1 MLLIYSHS
9 AATGGEWEI
18 TGKREKIKPARV
30 ARRRMPR
37 EEIKAEYERRE
48 GGDEDRGKRDAR
60 KEKSRSVTPWMRY
73 ATRYRPR
80 CTDEKME
87 KREVLLETSVETS
100 SGSKSRWRGQGE
112 SGKGKERGV
121 GCKRMKRRGTAE
133 WFQPRLIGLYC
144 GGMTAVTRSRRAF
157 ASSSISS
164 PLLLLRSFIFS
175 SRLLSR
181 PELYQPPSLSTLHL
195 LSLSRF
201 YSGTLVSPAIPKL
214 NTADDS
220 RALPAVASVRKK
232 SRRQISLYLATHTM
246 TLRLF
251 LFLVLLSYNLF
262 FFF

>member
-9 AATGGEWEI
+9 AATGGEREI
-18 TGKREKIKPARV
+18 TGKREKIKPARA
-30 ARRRMPR
+30 ARRRMLR
-37 EEIKAEYERRE
+37 EEIKAEYEIRE
-48 GGDEDRGKRDAR
+48 GGDRDRGKRDAR

-73 ATRYRPR
+73 ATRYRPQ
-80 CTDEKME
+80 CTGEKME

-100 SGSKSRWRGQGE
+100 NGSKSRWRGQGE
-112 SGKGKERGV
+112 SGKGKEVGGGGGV

-181 PELYQPPSLSTLHL
+181 PELYQAPSLSTLHL
-195 LSLSRF
+195 LSLYPVF
-201 YSGTLVSPAIPKL
+201 IPDTLVSLAIPKL

-220 RALPAVASVRKK
+220 RALPAVVRKR
-232 SRRQISLYLATHTM
+232 S
-246 TLRLF
+246 
-251 LFLVLLSYNLF
+251 
-262 FFF
+262 